1 MKCELLQNR
10 STFEKVYN
18 VLKDL
23 FDNNQEFRK
32 GLQKIATTE
41 NPGFLGFHMHERMND
56 AFRRIREGKI
66 DNKVYEAFNIALVDH
81 RPPMQALTDK
91 FYDSLSSK
99 GYNAIKDIN
108 DAKYSGYE
116 TINPMIIFNAKG
128 KLGLEGATQL
138 TKDAINKSYNMSTAM
153 IVGSEFAK
161 LGAYIAG
168 PILGSK
174 VIKSQARKSKETNM
188 VKDYRKEHPESKLSN
203 TEIIRM
209 LERKDDI

>member
-1 MKCELLQNR
+1 
-10 STFEKVYN
+10 
-18 VLKDL
+18 
-23 FDNNQEFRK
+23 
-32 GLQKIATTE
+32 
-41 NPGFLGFHMHERMND
+41 
-56 AFRRIREGKI
+56 
-66 DNKVYEAFNIALVDH
+66 
-81 RPPMQALTDK
+81 
-91 FYDSLSSK
+91 
-99 GYNAIKDIN
+99 
-108 DAKYSGYE
+108 
-116 TINPMIIFNAKG
+116 
-128 KLGLEGATQL
+128 
-138 TKDAINKSYNMSTAM
+138 MSTAM